1 MVKLETI
8 DYKSDLNKLKLI
20 SESLSIIENQLNN
33 LKELGLTFNEKLDL
47 QVQIF
52 TIKLNLNIF
61 YNI

>member
-47 QVQIF
+47 QV
-52 TIKLNLNIF
+52 
-61 YNI
+61 